1 MICFESR
8 DFTLLEKQQRNIEMA
23 PRKTAL
29 KETTANASK
38 TPPKNAKTGAGVKK
52 AINIK
57 AKKPV
62 KKPANKAKEP
72 LMTVSAEE
80 ARNGIPGTDI
90 TGGVLPASKSKP
102 KTSKASKKSLPKSK
116 TNKPEADKH
125 SDDEIIGPDNP
136 YEYILLPRPHWHC
149 ADEDGQTA
157 DEAHQAS
164 VEDIYSGKTE
174 PTPASKRPGYPWIA
188 MRKSVVDMN
197 EAVRLNKYRC
207 PDRFEM
213 YIYNDFE
220 GYGQMEMIENLI
232 LAHDKLLKKGTDIK
246 DLWMQIA
253 SFGLFLNNAEL
264 DALSMVDDGER
275 YFELMELV
283 GLAFLSALNEL
294 DLVGK
299 LGPDSEFKDIP
310 FTMGALVNAG
320 AEHDSEDT
328 GKWTQYIV
336 RYAIDKKINVNTY
349 RLKKLV
355 NEHKGPVSMPAKAGD
370 KWGFKKK
377 LRAYRSKHGKC
388 GGHHF
393 DITKM
398 SSAERKRHAFN
409 GKDPLPKMPKGAFL
423 DFQ

>member
-1 MICFESR
+1 
-8 DFTLLEKQQRNIEMA
+8 MA

-29 KETTANASK
+29 EETTANASK

-57 AKKPV
+57 AKKPA
-62 KKPANKAKEP
+62 KKPARKAKAKEP
-72 LMTVSAEE
+72 LMIMSAEE

-90 TGGVLPASKSKP
+90 TGGVLPASKSKS
-102 KTSKASKKSLPKSK
+102 KTSKASKKLPPKLK
-116 TNKPEADKH
+116 TNEPEADKH
-125 SDDEIIGPDNP
+125 SDDEAIGPDNP
-136 YEYILLPRPHWHC
+136 YEYILLPRPHWDC
-149 ADEDGQTA
+149 ADEDAQDA
-157 DEAHQAS
+157 DKIYQAS
-164 VEDIYSGKTE
+164 VKDIYPGKTDS
-174 PTPASKRPGYPWIA
+174 TPASKRSGYPWIA

-197 EAVRLNKYRC
+197 DAIRLNKYRC
-207 PDRFEM
+207 PDMFEM

-220 GYGQMEMIENLI
+220 GYGQIEMIENLI
-232 LAHDKLLKKGTDIK
+232 VAHDKLLKKGTDTK
-246 DLWMQIA
+246 DLWTQMV
-253 SFGLFLNNAEL
+253 SFGLFLTNAEL
-264 DALSMVDDGER
+264 DAVSMVDDGER

-310 FTMGALVNAG
+310 FIMGAFVNVA

-328 GKWTQYIV
+328 GDWTQYIV
-336 RYAIDKKINVNTY
+336 RYAIDKKIDLITHK
-349 RLKKLV
+349 LKKLV
-355 NEHKGPVSMPAKAGD
+355 EEHKGPVSMPAKAGD

-377 LRAYRSKHGKC
+377 LRAYKSKHGKC
-388 GGHHF
+388 GGHQF

-398 SSAERKRHAFN
+398 SAAERKRYAFD

-423 DFQ
+423 DFR